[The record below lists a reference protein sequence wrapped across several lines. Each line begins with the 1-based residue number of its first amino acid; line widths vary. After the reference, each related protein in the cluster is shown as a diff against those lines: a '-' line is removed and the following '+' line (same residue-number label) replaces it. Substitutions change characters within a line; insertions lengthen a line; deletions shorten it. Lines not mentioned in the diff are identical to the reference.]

1 MRWKTTL
8 ALLLATVG
16 IGAYISLYEIKQ
28 PTRSERR
35 REAKHVLDIDP
46 AAVSAIILNLPE
58 AKTTLIRTGDAWTM
72 QPSGLRGNGALTAQL
87 LNHVSPLRAE
97 RVLAGTPDKPLDL
110 ASFGLEP
117 PSSSITLT
125 VNGRPVTLLIGE
137 KTAVGGN
144 RYMKDADRPE
154 VFIVPEA
161 IFTIINQP
169 FEYYRDHHLV
179 QLGGQAAQS
188 LAVTSAPSTFT
199 LTRDGT
205 VWRITAPF
213 QDLAD
218 RKASDSLLNQIAG
231 LQITRFVHDAPD
243 AAQLVAAGLEKPFAQ
258 FAIAYGE
265 PERQVTLTFGSALPD
280 DPALIHAKRS
290 DEPALYAVAKEAVEG
305 LLLPPD
311 ELRSKPVFQFFTG
324 NVTKI
329 SVKRGDNDW
338 TIERVKNQWQE
349 PSGRALE
356 SVRVE
361 LWLAQLA
368 DARFER
374 VVTDGTVLPA
384 AGDAA
389 REWVSVWTA
398 DQPEPQ
404 RLLLDATA
412 DKAVGGIYAVIE
424 SRALRVVLPE
434 QFTDLLALPDEG
446 AGAEHPLDDGA
457 VDEQV
462 QRDQGPP
469 EQVPPPGAPGQQS
482 GR

>member
-8 ALLLATVG
+8 ALLLVTVG

-58 AKTTLIRTGDAWTM
+58 AKTTLLRTGDAWTM

-110 ASFGLEP
+110 TSFGLEP

-125 VNGRPVTLLIGE
+125 VNSRPVTLLIGE

-169 FEYYRDHHLV
+169 LEYYRDHYLV
-179 QLGGQAAQS
+179 HLGGWTAQS
-188 LAVTSAPSTFT
+188 LAVASAPSTFT
-199 LTRDGT
+199 LTRDGSA
-205 VWRITAPF
+205 WRITAPF

-218 RKASDSLLNQIAG
+218 RKAAESLLKDIAG
-231 LQITRFVHDAPD
+231 LQITRFVHDAPE
-243 AAQLVAAGLEKPFAQ
+243 AAQLAAAGLEKPFAVVTV
-258 FAIAYGE
+258 AYGD
-265 PERQVTLTFGSALPD
+265 PEQHVTLSFGNALPD
-280 DPALIHAKRS
+280 DAALLHAKRS
-290 DEPALYAVAKEAVEG
+290 DEPALYAVAKEAVER
-305 LLLPPD
+305 LVLPPD
-311 ELRSKPVFQFFTG
+311 ALRSRQVFQFFTG
-324 NVTKI
+324 NVTKV
-329 SVKRGDNDW
+329 SVKRGDHEW
-338 TIERVKNQWQE
+338 TIERVNNQWQE
-349 PSGRALE
+349 SSGRALD

-361 LWLAQLA
+361 MRLAQLA
-368 DARFER
+368 DAQFER
-374 VVTDGTVLPA
+374 LVPEGTILPA

-389 REWVSVWTA
+389 REWVSVWTVG
-398 DQPEPQ
+398 QPEPQ
-404 RLLLDATA
+404 RLVLDAAA
-412 DKAVGGIYAVIE
+412 DKAAGGMYAVIE
-424 SRALRVVLPE
+424 PRALRVVLPE